1 MSGLV
6 VLRADDAPRMAH
18 LHSLAF
24 PLYEQWS
31 AESFGSTL
39 DLTTTLALGV
49 ESDIGLK
56 AMIVF
61 QRVGAEAEIL
71 TLATAPAFQRQGLAA
86 QLLQHGLDLLGQY
99 GAARLMLDVAA
110 DNFGAITFYEHHG
123 FAQDGCRPNYYR
135 SGRDT
140 PVDALLMSR
149 AIARQG

>member
-1 MSGLV
+1 VSGLV
-6 VLRADDAPRMAH
+6 VLRPDDATRMAH

-24 PLYEQWS
+24 SLYEQWS
-31 AESFGSTL
+31 AESFSSTL
-39 DLTTTLALGV
+39 DLTTTLALGI

-61 QRVGAEAEIL
+61 QRVDAEAEIL

-99 GAARLMLDVAA
+99 GTARLMLDVAA
-110 DNFGAITFYEHHG
+110 DNFGAITFYERHG
-123 FAQDGCRPNYYR
+123 FAPDGCRPNYYR

-149 AIARQG
+149 AIAGQG

>member
-1 MSGLV
+1 MKGVV
-6 VLRADDAPRMAH
+6 VLRGDDAPRMAH
-18 LHSLAF
+18 LHTLAF
-24 PLYEQWS
+24 PIHEQWS
-31 AESFGSTL
+31 AESFASTL
-39 DLTTTLALGV
+39 GLTTTLALGI

-61 QRVGAEAEIL
+61 QRVGTEAEIL

-86 QLLQHGLDLLGQY
+86 QILSQGLTLLGQY
-99 GAARLMLDVAA
+99 GASRLMLDVAA
-110 DNFGAITFYEHHG
+110 DNDGAIAFYNQNG

-135 SGRDT
+135 SGRDM